1 MPLNPDVDTVLA
13 EALQSAKPRAISVER
28 ATGTPEG
35 SRIIKAANG
44 QIATGIVGMAGVA
57 ASVVAPAIETAERA
71 KNIAERTVGLLNL
84 SDWLMPVLPWAGAAI
99 FLIVI
104 ILAWK
109 AKTARIEDYRK
120 GKTP

>member
-1 MPLNPDVDTVLA
+1 
-13 EALQSAKPRAISVER
+13 
-28 ATGTPEG
+28 
-35 SRIIKAANG
+35 
-44 QIATGIVGMAGVA
+44 MAGVT

-71 KNIAERTVGLLNL
+71 KDMAARSVGLLNL

-104 ILAWK
+104 ILASK